1 MAEPVIG
8 TVITL
13 SLFSTAF
20 AMLPVDWGPWWFW
33 GGALRWLEAMLVW
46 GSVPEAIAGSLLILR
61 GGQGEAAWGSR
72 HTTLVLALSLALAT
86 VLGIAGVTARQG
98 PWWAAFSL
106 LGRSRGSPAR
116 ARWSVRGFHFTDH
129 SLAYL
134 LGLQLMVCS
143 LPSSAAAALPA
154 MFLGV
159 GVGILLPGTGIPE
172 SLVPLA
178 RRCFSLSPADIYMA
192 WLSRGS
198 GASQLSGPV
207 QSTTAASQSL
217 ATAAS
222 TSSASQA
229 AASAAS
235 APPTDS
241 SGVRAPHGSEWWH
254 GAGLGYTAIPLS
266 EPESGGAAVDVP
278 SAGLRGDAGDD
289 SAVELQR
296 AILLSAAEAREAR
309 GAQRGQVP

>member
-1 MAEPVIG
+1 MTEPVSG

-20 AMLPVDWGPWWFW
+20 AMLPIDWGPWWFW

-46 GSVPEAIAGSLLILR
+46 RTVPEAIAGTLLILR

-86 VLGIAGVTARQG
+86 GLGIAGLTARQG
-98 PWWAAFSL
+98 PWWAAYSL

-116 ARWSVRGFHFTDH
+116 ARWSVRGFHFTDN

-154 MFLGV
+154 LFLGL
-159 GVGILLPGTGIPE
+159 GVGILRPGTVIPE

-178 RRCFSLSPADIYMA
+178 RRCFSLSPADIYSA

-198 GASQLSGPV
+198 GSSQLSGPV
-207 QSTTAASQSL
+207 QSTTAASQSS

-222 TSSASQA
+222 TASAHHA
-229 AASAAS
+229 AAAS
-235 APPTDS
+235 APPPNS
-241 SGVRAPHGSEWWH
+241 SGVRAPPGSGWWS
-254 GAGLGYTAIPLS
+254 GYAAVPLS
-266 EPESGGAAVDVP
+266 EPEPGGAAVSGEP
-278 SAGLRGDAGDD
+278 AAGVRGDAGDE

-309 GAQRGQVP
+309 GAQRGQIS